1 MEEVEGIEDTDMHM
15 EKSLER
21 ITKREIAL
29 CEYALEQA
37 RKVVGDV
44 PIMIDHTFHPRPL
57 ELAKLLLTHGFSV
70 TRIYLDAV
78 NPEEKDTFEWL
89 KEQYPE
95 LEYEPTIRPEMRMK
109 PRNESDVLAIG
120 QKAAWFTGTR
130 HFVNLV
136 EGAGLYGFD
145 GIRRTAELM
154 TEAWQEEKDPEDLII
169 RKGWGCESC
178 I

>member
-1 MEEVEGIEDTDMHM
+1 M
-15 EKSLER
+15 
-21 ITKREIAL
+21 
-29 CEYALEQA
+29 
-37 RKVVGDV
+37 
-44 PIMIDHTFHPRPL
+44 
-57 ELAKLLLTHGFSV
+57 

-78 NPEEKDTFEWL
+78 NPEEKATFEWL
-89 KEQYPE
+89 KQQYPG
-95 LEYEPTIRPEMRMK
+95 LSYEPTIHPEMRVR
-109 PRNESDVLAIG
+109 PRKEENILAIG
-120 QKAAWFTGTR
+120 QKAAWFTGTK

-145 GIRRTAELM
+145 GIRKVAELM

>member
-1 MEEVEGIEDTDMHM
+1 
-15 EKSLER
+15 
-21 ITKREIAL
+21 
-29 CEYALEQA
+29 
-37 RKVVGDV
+37 
-44 PIMIDHTFHPRPL
+44 
-57 ELAKLLLTHGFSV
+57 
-70 TRIYLDAV
+70 
-78 NPEEKDTFEWL
+78 
-89 KEQYPE
+89 
-95 LEYEPTIRPEMRMK
+95 MK

-169 RKGWGCESC
+169 RKGWAGQYDLHLRADGDRCCHGE
-178 I
+178 